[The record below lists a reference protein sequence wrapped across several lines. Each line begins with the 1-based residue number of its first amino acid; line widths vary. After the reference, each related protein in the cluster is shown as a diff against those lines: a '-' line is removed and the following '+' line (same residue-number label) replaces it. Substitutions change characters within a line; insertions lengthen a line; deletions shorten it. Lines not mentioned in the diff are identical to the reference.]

1 MDENKGSDVCLLLC
15 KNGVGK
21 FDVFKVSEPPQA
33 AVSCHTFLIKLK
45 KIIYYESYAPG
56 NFAGRKKR
64 KISSTSIKSFTEARL
79 VFRVLCRLP
88 WVLFWPFL
96 NITVWPPSVIYYKHL
111 VLDPQVRSSMSS
123 LMFFVSNKL

>member
-45 KIIYYESYAPG
+45 KIIYYDSYTPG

-64 KISSTSIKSFTEARL
+64 KISSASIKCFTEARL
-79 VFRVLCRLP
+79 
-88 WVLFWPFL
+88 FL
-96 NITVWPPSVIYYKHL
+96 GYYVGYRGYCFGPS
-111 VLDPQVRSSMSS
+111 
-123 LMFFVSNKL
+123 